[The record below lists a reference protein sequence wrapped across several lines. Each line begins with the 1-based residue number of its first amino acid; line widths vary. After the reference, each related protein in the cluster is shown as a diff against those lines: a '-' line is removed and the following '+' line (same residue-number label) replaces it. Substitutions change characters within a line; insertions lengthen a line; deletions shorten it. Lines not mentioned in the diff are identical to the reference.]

1 MGNMTSKVSSVYNN
15 PDRLLGENINYSLEY
30 EYDQNY
36 AHRVKRIG
44 NRYYSYDE
52 NGNVVLEQDEPITAQ
67 DEQRY
72 EIQELG
78 ENLYGVEYGW
88 ALENEDEQNKV
99 GSSGVYKRR
108 YRWNERNLM
117 QESSENR
124 QSVYYRYGAD
134 GQRALKSSN
143 QSETLYFNTMWSW
156 LHNSSAYNTE
166 RESKH
171 IYLGSERLVT
181 RTNGAGTQGN
191 TYTAQV
197 STYYYHSDHLGSA
210 QLITDNEGKEYERIE
225 YTPYGEY
232 WIEKRVPENKTL
244 PFKFTGKER
253 DEETGL
259 YYYGARYLDPRTSR
273 WLSADPA
280 LGEYIPMAPVN
291 DEAKKHNRNL
301 PGMGGIYNTVNFHL
315 YHYAGNNPVKYTD
328 PTGMFSYDESG
339 QSGIIEYG
347 DTLSQIVKDYNKN
360 NGTNFSVDDVAQAN
374 NITDVNKIYAGD
386 TLSFNQ
392 DSTKEP
398 TLIPLEQN
406 SPLAI
411 LEVPDITQ
419 KTGGYD
425 IVAGAELIGLG
436 ASLAT
441 AGGIAGSETI
451 AAIGAGTIS
460 AGAAVTGAATTGFF
474 VFLGGAIIF
483 MGIDLM
489 SGD

>member
-1 MGNMTSKVSSVYNN
+1 VAEGRRVFSDATQNSQSGCKK
-15 PDRLLGENINYSLEY
+15 LGK
-30 EYDQNY
+30 
-36 AHRVKRIG
+36 H
-44 NRYYSYDE
+44 
-52 NGNVVLEQDEPITAQ
+52 
-67 DEQRY
+67 
-72 EIQELG
+72 
-78 ENLYGVEYGW
+78 
-88 ALENEDEQNKV
+88 
-99 GSSGVYKRR
+99 GSRKGAVRR
-108 YRWNERNLM
+108 
-117 QESSENR
+117 
-124 QSVYYRYGAD
+124 
-134 GQRALKSSN
+134 
-143 QSETLYFNTMWSW
+143 
-156 LHNSSAYNTE
+156 
-166 RESKH
+166 
-171 IYLGSERLVT
+171 
-181 RTNGAGTQGN
+181 
-191 TYTAQV
+191 
-197 STYYYHSDHLGSA
+197 
-210 QLITDNEGKEYERIE
+210 
-225 YTPYGEY
+225 
-232 WIEKRVPENKTL
+232 
-244 PFKFTGKER
+244 
-253 DEETGL
+253 
-259 YYYGARYLDPRTSR
+259 ARYLAPRTSR

-280 LGEYIPMAPVN
+280 LSDYIPLAPVN
-291 DEAKKHNRNL
+291 DEAKKHNQNL
-301 PGMGGIYNTVNFHL
+301 PGMGGVFNVVNFHL

-489 SGD
+489 SGDGLDRTENLINKFLKKED